1 LIGVSDAMGIMLQIS
16 LIFFAGLVLLCLGFI
31 RKNKALK
38 AVGGVLSVLAVM
50 AMLLLFLVLLPRM

>member
-1 LIGVSDAMGIMLQIS
+1 MGIMLQIS